1 MSEAPPNRWVRH
13 TVALAARSVLATLAG
28 LLVWTV
34 LPVLIGWQPAVV
46 LSGSME
52 PAIRTGDVVVTREI
66 PASRLRPGQVLLA
79 DAPGEEGSRL
89 LHRFDSTDD
98 DGGIVLRGD
107 ANAAPD
113 TLPVTADAVHGVGV
127 LRVPWVGL
135 PYAWAVQ
142 GRYLPVALTV
152 LGLGACLLLGRVR
165 ELDRGGRA
173 PAHAAPRRSW
183 GPLAAAALLA
193 VAVPSTGGVD
203 AAFTSS
209 VSFPMTFTTQALV
222 TP

>member
-13 TVALAARSVLATLAG
+13 TVALLARTVLTTLAG

-34 LPVLIGWQPAVV
+34 LPLALGWQPSVV

-52 PAIRTGDVVVTREI
+52 PAIRTGDVVVTREV
-66 PASRLRPGQVLLA
+66 PAAQLRPGHVLLA
-79 DAPGEEGSRL
+79 DSGDGRRL

-107 ANAAPD
+107 ANESPDSTPVAAE
-113 TLPVTADAVHGVGV
+113 AVHGVGV

-135 PYAWAVQ
+135 PYAWAAQ
-142 GRYLPVALTV
+142 GRYVNVALAV
-152 LGLGACLLLGRVR
+152 LGLGACALLSRVR
-165 ELDRGGRA
+165 ELAGSHRG
-173 PAHAAPRRSW
+173 PAHAAPRRRRTW
-183 GPLAAAALLA
+183 GLLAATALLA
-193 VAVPSTGGVD
+193 VAVPSMGSAE
-203 AAFTSS
+203 AAFSSS
-209 VSFPMTFTTQALV
+209 VSYPVTFTTQAPA

>member
-13 TVALAARSVLATLAG
+13 TVALCARSVLATLAG

-52 PAIRTGDVVVTREI
+52 PAIRTGDVVVTREV

-79 DAPGEEGSRL
+79 DAPGEEDSRL

-98 DGGIVLRGD
+98 DGAIVLQGD

-113 TLPVTADAVHGVGV
+113 TMPVTADAVHGVGV

-135 PYAWAVQ
+135 PYAWTVQ
-142 GRYLPVALTV
+142 GRYLPLALSV
-152 LGLGACLLLGRVR
+152 LVLGACLVLGRVR
-165 ELDRGGRA
+165 ELDGRRRA
-173 PAHAAPRRSW
+173 PAHAARRRTW

-193 VAVPSTGGVD
+193 AAVPATGSAD
-203 AAFTSS
+203 AAFSSS
-209 VSFPMTFTTQALV
+209 VVFPVTFTAQA
-222 TP
+222 PAAP

>member
-13 TVALAARSVLATLAG
+13 TTALVARSVLATFAG

-52 PAIRTGDVVVTREI
+52 PAIRTGDVVVTREV

-79 DAPGEEGSRL
+79 DAPGEQGSRL

-98 DGGIVLRGD
+98 DGGLVLRGD

-113 TLPVTADAVHGVGV
+113 TLHVAADAVHGVGV

-152 LGLGACLLLGRVR
+152 LGLGACLLLSRVR
-165 ELDRGGRA
+165 ELDGCRRI
-173 PAHAAPRRSW
+173 PAHAAPRRAW
-183 GPLAAAALLA
+183 GQVAAAALLA

-203 AAFTSS
+203 ATFSSS
-209 VSFPMTFTTQALV
+209 VSSPMTFTTRAPA

>member
-1 MSEAPPNRWVRH
+1 MSDAPPNRWVRH
-13 TVALAARSVLATLAG
+13 AVALCARSALATLAG

-34 LPVLIGWQPAVV
+34 LPVLIGWQPSVV

-52 PAIRTGDVVVTREI
+52 PAIRMGDVVVTREV

-98 DGGIVLRGD
+98 DGGLLLRGD
-107 ANAAPD
+107 ANDAPD

-135 PYAWAVQ
+135 PYAWAAQ
-142 GRYLPVALTV
+142 GRYPPMVLTV
-152 LGLGACLLLGRVR
+152 LGVGACVLLGRVR
-165 ELDRGGRA
+165 ERDGRHRS
-173 PAHAAPRRSW
+173 PAHAAPRRTW
-183 GPLAAAALLA
+183 GPVSGAALLA
-193 VAVPSTGGVD
+193 VAVLSSGEAEATFHSTLSYPV
-203 AAFTSS
+203 
-209 VSFPMTFTTQALV
+209 TFTTQAPA